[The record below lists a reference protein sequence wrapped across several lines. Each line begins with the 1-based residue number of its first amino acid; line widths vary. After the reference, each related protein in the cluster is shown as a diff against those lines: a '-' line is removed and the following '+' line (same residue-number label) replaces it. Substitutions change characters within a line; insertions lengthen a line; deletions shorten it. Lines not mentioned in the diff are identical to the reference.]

1 MKVLVTGADGFIG
14 KNLCISLLRQPSI
27 KILKFTRDLALSD
40 LQSLVNEAEFIF
52 HLAGINRP
60 ENENEFIT
68 GNADL
73 TAALC
78 DAIKASGRKIPI
90 LLSSSTQ
97 AERYNAYGKSKL
109 QAEMHLLN
117 LHMQTDNKVYIYRLP
132 NVFGKWCKPNYNSA
146 VATFCHNIS
155 RGLPIEVNDRS
166 TELSLV
172 HIGAVITS
180 FLKILSKKPDDTLYV
195 NIEPVFKVTLG
206 ELVDQLYKFY
216 HSRESLVM
224 ERVGDGF
231 TRVLYATYISYI
243 TPDKFNYFLT
253 KHEDERGH
261 FVEMLKTRDSGQFS
275 FFTAHPGI
283 TRGGH
288 YHHVK
293 TEKFLVIKGK
303 ARFGFRHI
311 VTEEVTEIVT
321 SGETPE
327 VVETVPG
334 WSHDVT
340 NIGDDELVVMLW
352 ANENFDRE
360 RPDTVASEVL

>member
-1 MKVLVTGADGFIG
+1 MKVLVTGADGFVG
-14 KNLCISLLRQPSI
+14 KNLCISLMRNTNI
-27 KILKFTRDLALSD
+27 EILKFTRESAIEELPK
-40 LQSLVNEAEFIF
+40 LVAQVEFIF

-60 ENENEFIT
+60 VDENEFAI

-73 TAALC
+73 TATLC
-78 DAIKASGRKIPI
+78 EAIKASGRKIPL

-97 AERYNAYGKSKL
+97 AERTNAYGKSKL

-117 LHMQTDNKVYIYRLP
+117 LHMQTGNKVYIYRLP

-155 RGLPIEVNDRS
+155 RGLPIQVNDPS
-166 TELSLV
+166 TQLTLV
-172 HIGAVITS
+172 HIGAVVSS
-180 FLKILSKKPDDTLYV
+180 FIEMLYKKPEDKLYV
-195 NIEPVFKVTLG
+195 NVEPVYKVTLG
-206 ELVDQLYKFY
+206 ELVEQLHKFRD
-216 HSRESLVM
+216 SRESLIT
-224 ERVGDGF
+224 EPVGEGF

-243 TPDKFNYFLT
+243 PPDKFNYGLT
-253 KHEDERGH
+253 KHEDQRGC

-275 FFTAHPGI
+275 FFTAHPGV

-311 VTEEVTEIVT
+311 VTDEVIEIIT
-321 SGETPE
+321 SGEMPE

-340 NIGDDELVVMLW
+340 NIGEDELVVMLW

-360 RPDTVASEVL
+360 RPDTVAYKV

>member
-14 KNLCISLLRQPSI
+14 KNLMISLQRNPSI
-27 KILKFTRDLALSD
+27 EIIKFTRGCSLEQLPALVKQVD
-40 LQSLVNEAEFIF
+40 FIF

-60 ENENEFIT
+60 LDENEFVV

-73 TAALC
+73 TGSLC
-78 DAIKASGRKIPI
+78 QAIQDSGRKIPV
-90 LLSSSTQ
+90 LLTSSSQ
-97 AERYNAYGKSKL
+97 AERHNAYGKSKL
-109 QAEMHLLN
+109 RAEMHLLN

-132 NVFGKWCKPNYNSA
+132 NVFGKWCRPNYNSA

-155 RGLPIEVNDRS
+155 RGLPIHVNDP
-166 TELSLV
+166 TVKLNLV
-172 HIGAVITS
+172 HIGAVVTS
-180 FLKILSKKPDDTLYV
+180 FLTILAQQPEDQLYV
-195 NIEPVFKVTLG
+195 NVDPVYQVTLG
-206 ELVDQLYKFY
+206 DLVQQLYKFRD
-216 HSRESLVM
+216 SRDSLIT
-224 ERVGDGF
+224 EPVGDGF

-243 TPDKFNYFLT
+243 PPDKFNYGLT
-253 KHEDERGH
+253 KHEDKRGC

-275 FFTAHPGI
+275 FFTAHPGV

-311 VTEEVTEIVT
+311 VTDEVVEIFT
-321 SGETPE
+321 SGEMPE

-340 NIGDDELVVMLW
+340 NVGDDELVVMLW

-360 RPDTVASEVL
+360 KPDTVAYKV

>member
-1 MKVLVTGADGFIG
+1 MKVLVTGADGFVG
-14 KNLCISLLRQPSI
+14 KNLCISLLRNSAI
-27 KILKFTRDLALSD
+27 EILRFTRGSD
-40 LQSLVNEAEFIF
+40 LDALQSMVNQADFIF
-52 HLAGINRP
+52 HLAGVNRP
-60 ENENEFIT
+60 VDENDFAI

-73 TAALC
+73 TSTLC
-78 DAIKASGRKIPI
+78 EFIKQSGRKIPVV
-90 LLSSSTQ
+90 LSSSTQ
-97 AERYNAYGKSKL
+97 AERSNAYGKSKL

-117 LHMQTDNKVYIYRLP
+117 LHMQTGNKVYIYRLP

-155 RGLPIEVNDRS
+155 RGLPIQVNDP
-166 TELSLV
+166 TVKLSLV
-172 HIGAVITS
+172 HIGVVVTS
-180 FLKILSKKPDDTLYV
+180 FLEMLYRRPEDKLYV
-195 NIEPVFKVTLG
+195 NLDPVYQVTLG
-206 ELVDQLYKFY
+206 DLVDQLYKFRD
-216 HSRESLVM
+216 SRETLIT
-224 ERVGDGF
+224 EPVGDGF

-243 TPDKFNYFLT
+243 PPNKFNYGLT
-253 KHEDERGH
+253 KHEDQRGC

-275 FFTAHPGI
+275 FFTAHPGV

-311 VTEEVTEIVT
+311 VTDEVLEIIT
-321 SGETPE
+321 CGESPE
-327 VVETVPG
+327 IVETVPG

-352 ANENFDRE
+352 ANENFDRQS
-360 RPDTVASEVL
+360 PDTVAYKV